1 MMLATELLAVAL
13 LAPAPAEP
21 GFAGTWQVR
30 PEQVVDPG
38 AAVDPAAG
46 SANLKSGGATREWYL
61 IPRASWKGEV
71 ERVEL
76 RQMLIDLLT
85 ETNTIELAL
94 APGEVRF
101 YSGEVSRIL
110 YLGREHVRE
119 DRRGQRL
126 KSRSVLTDTQLSVV
140 SEWPDGMRVTESYT
154 LIPGGTEMLATL
166 KWESKHL
173 VKPFELARRYQ
184 RSSP

>member
-1 MMLATELLAVAL
+1 MLAGAPLALAL
-13 LAPAPAEP
+13 LAQTATVP
-21 GFAGTWQVR
+21 GFAGTWNVR
-30 PEQVVDPG
+30 PEQVVDPKT
-38 AAVDPAAG
+38 AVDPAAG
-46 SANLKSGGATREWYL
+46 SANLKSGGAMREWYL
-61 IPRASWKGEV
+61 IPKGSWKGEV

-76 RQMLIDLLT
+76 RQLLIELLA

-110 YLGREHVRE
+110 YLGREHTRE

-126 KSRSVLTDTQLSVV
+126 KSRTSLTDSQLMIL
-140 SEWPDGMRVTESYT
+140 SEWPDGMKVSESYT
-154 LIPGGTEMLATL
+154 LIPGGEMLATL

-173 VKPFELARRYQ
+173 VKPFELARRYT
-184 RSSP
+184 RASP